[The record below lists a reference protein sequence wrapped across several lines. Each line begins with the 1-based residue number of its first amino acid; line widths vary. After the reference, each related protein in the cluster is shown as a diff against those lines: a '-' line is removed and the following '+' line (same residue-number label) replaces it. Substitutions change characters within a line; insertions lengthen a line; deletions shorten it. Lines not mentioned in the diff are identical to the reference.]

1 MASRH
6 AVIKIKL
13 RAKIGSFD
21 FMDVVQ
27 YASTWAMNSIPSAS
41 ILVAVGRNVATNELA
56 KIHEAAKSLTTQ
68 LKAEVFLTTIVTDV
82 ERAVPGVPNGQE
94 IKIFEGKIVGT
105 GWRRTESG
113 AHFTIHMLHWL
124 SALNHASSVSGSL
137 HPGSPGDLSYPAVFP
152 AIGLGSVTPN
162 SSTLPAWV
170 PGLSSSSVNEGSFS
184 DMWGNILLPWLQA
197 LAKDDPLDRAIEG
210 GVGAPDPDILEAL
223 NRLRPNP
230 DGRPLNL
237 ELKGVSGAVLADGM
251 RQALVN
257 EIGGSW
263 INTTL
268 WGKII
273 GDWAPAYWFSVIPR
287 VSDALV
293 VPFTGGLQGAPW
305 SVIGDEDYSYADMNA
320 QLHQVLRAVGIAF
333 PIATASSFDLNTGV
347 PQVSQSGLLGVYRP
361 DDVKKGLVLLKDAPK
376 WLSDPT
382 VVHILSFYAEGI
394 NGAPIATAIDEA
406 GVGAD
411 RQPARDIDNDISQL
425 KGLASAYAHQ
435 WYVLESLKG
444 RTGEVGGKLRFDI
457 APGSNVIVVAG
468 GARNVPKAQ
477 EVTEDIYA
485 TVTQVSYVINA
496 EGQRAGTAFSLAHIR
511 TKKENESPGTSIA
524 KPPLYQDA
532 WPGAKLVPAAPGP
545 ETQE

>member
-1 MASRH
+1 MSRH
-6 AVIKIKL
+6 AVIKVKL
-13 RAKIGSFD
+13 RAVIGDFKFD
-21 FMDVVQ
+21 DVVQ
-27 YASTWAMNSIPSAS
+27 YTSSWALNSIPSAS
-41 ILVAVGRNVATNELA
+41 ILVAVGRNVDTQKLAT
-56 KIHEAAKSLTTQ
+56 IHTAAKSLTTQ
-68 LKAEVFLTTIVTDV
+68 LKAEIFLTTIIKDV
-82 ERAVPGVPNGQE
+82 EQATPGVPDGKE

-124 SALNHASSVSGSL
+124 SALNHASAVSGSL

-170 PGLSSSSVNEGSFS
+170 PGLSSSAVNEGSFS
-184 DMWGNILLPWLQA
+184 DMWGQILLPWLKQIA
-197 LAKDDPLDRAIEG
+197 SDDPYDRAIDN
-210 GVGAPDPDILEAL
+210 GAGQPDPDILEAL
-223 NRLRPNP
+223 ERIKPNP

-237 ELKGVSGAVLADGM
+237 DRRGVSGAVLADGM

-257 EIGGSW
+257 EIGGNW

-273 GDWAPAYWFSVIPR
+273 GDWSPAYWFSVVPR
-287 VSDALV
+287 VEDALI

-305 SVIGDEDYSYADMNA
+305 AVIGDEDYSYADMNA

-333 PIATASSFDLNTGV
+333 PIATSSSFDLNIGI
-347 PQVSQSGLLGVYRP
+347 PQVSRSGLLGVYRP

-382 VVHILSFYAEGI
+382 VVHMLSLYAEGV
-394 NGAPIATAIDEA
+394 NGAPIATALDEA

-411 RQPARDIDNDISQL
+411 RQPARDIDQDISQL

-444 RTGEVGGKLRFDI
+444 RTGEVAGKLRFDI

-468 GARNVPKAQ
+468 GARNVPQAQ
-477 EVTEDIYA
+477 AVTEDIYA
-485 TVTQVSYVINA
+485 TVTQVSYMINA

-511 TKKENESPGTSIA
+511 TKKENGSPGTSIA

-545 ETQE
+545 EQEE

>member
-1 MASRH
+1 MSRH

-13 RAKIGSFD
+13 RAVIGDFNFD
-21 FMDVVQ
+21 DVVQ
-27 YASTWAMNSIPSAS
+27 YTSSWALNSIPSAS
-41 ILVAVGRNVATNELA
+41 ILVAVGRNVDTQKLAT
-56 KIHEAAKSLTTQ
+56 IHTAAKSLTTQ
-68 LKAEVFLTTIVTDV
+68 LKAEVFLTTIVKDV
-82 ERAVPGVPNGQE
+82 EQATPGVPNGQE

-170 PGLSSSSVNEGSFS
+170 PGLGSSDVNEGSFS
-184 DMWGNILLPWLQA
+184 DIWNNILLSFLEK
-197 LAKDDPLDRAIEG
+197 LAATDPIDLAVG
-210 GVGAPDPDILEAL
+210 GRLNDPDPDIIEAL
-223 NRLRPNP
+223 SRLRSNA

-237 ELKGVSGAVLADGM
+237 DLHGVSATVLADGV

-263 INTTL
+263 INTTM

-273 GDWAPAYWFSVIPR
+273 GEWAPAYLFSVVPR
-287 VSDALV
+287 VTDALV
-293 VPFTGGLQGAPW
+293 VPFTGGLQGKPW
-305 SVIGDEDYSYADMNA
+305 AVIGDEDYSYADMNA

-333 PIATASSFDLNTGV
+333 PIQTSTGFDLGLKIS
-347 PQVSQSGLLGVYRP
+347 QISQSGLMGVYRP
-361 DDVKKGLVLLKDAPK
+361 DDVTKGLVLLKDAPK
-376 WLSDPT
+376 WLSDP
-382 VVHILSFYAEGI
+382 VVAHMLSFYAEGI
-394 NGAPIATAIDEA
+394 DGSPISNALDEA

-444 RTGEVGGKLRFDI
+444 RTGEVAGKLRFDI

-468 GARNVPKAQ
+468 GARNVPQAQ
-477 EVTEDIYA
+477 AVTEDIYA

-511 TKKENESPGTSIA
+511 TKKENGSPGTSIA

-532 WPGAKLVPAAPGP
+532 WPGAKLVPDAPGP
-545 ETQE
+545 EQEE